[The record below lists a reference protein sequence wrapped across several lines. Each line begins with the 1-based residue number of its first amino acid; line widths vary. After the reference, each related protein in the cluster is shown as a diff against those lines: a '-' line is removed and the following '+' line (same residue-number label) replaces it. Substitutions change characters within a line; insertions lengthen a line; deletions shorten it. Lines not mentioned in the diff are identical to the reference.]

1 MLVTK
6 GMLLGRP
13 DGDCLIPLECILADE
28 EYFCVCGQVLV
39 DEKENIAEPDVTYDV
54 SVYPNDGRKTLKE
67 LGLIIT
73 E

>member
-6 GMLLGRP
+6 GTQLGRP
-13 DGDCLIPLECILADE
+13 DGDYLIPLECILADE
-28 EYFCVCGQVLV
+28 EYFCVCLV